1 MNARVEK
8 STPEEAAVIQNMA
21 SLIQQLQA
29 MGVGDQSF
37 QQPGDP
43 SQGPSGA
50 PGQGG
55 QPVQGAAF
63 KSGEGAEGNGGAQAF
78 DRTEDPQNDTSPE
91 GPTARRPQM
100 KTDNGG
106 QRGPVLKAKQTDQ
119 AEDNAETM
127 DGDISDTSEDEGY
140 DADGMRSKGVT
151 KAIIETEN
159 DGTQS
164 LDAANDIIF
173 SDLPESTKENVK
185 DIRKA
190 LRSIGLDV
198 APMKRPVRKSIG
210 GGSDEIA
217 QLRAQVGFLANTI
230 SEMVEGFGVAK
241 SVQFED
247 PAAPRSVQK
256 SRPVGSYSGQEDI
269 ASVLKSLVT
278 EIRNERTI
286 ENEESNPW
294 HSPEVVK
301 KSMRQFTENMSGI
314 AGGLWP
320 KN

>member
-1 MNARVEK
+1 MNTRVEK

-43 SQGPSGA
+43 SQGPNGA

-63 KSGEGAEGNGGAQAF
+63 KSGEGAEGNTGEQAF

-91 GPTARRPQM
+91 GPTARRPMMRNARIQKGEM
-100 KTDNGG
+100 TG
-106 QRGPVLKAKQTDQ
+106 QEKDVGARQD
-119 AEDNAETM
+119 
-127 DGDISDTSEDEGY
+127 DGDLLDTAGEGHDSTPGEKPVVAKELY
-140 DADGMRSKGVT
+140 AS
-151 KAIIETEN
+151 EN
-159 DGTQS
+159 DGTQN
-164 LDAANDIIF
+164 LDDANTILFD
-173 SDLPESTKENVK
+173 DLPESTQENVK

-198 APMKRPVRKSIG
+198 APMKKPVRKSIG
-210 GGSDEIA
+210 GGNDEMS
-217 QLRAQVGFLANTI
+217 QLRQQIGFLANTMGEI
-230 SEMVEGFGVAK
+230 IEAFGVTKA
-241 SVQFED
+241 VAFDD

-256 SRPVGSYSGQEDI
+256 SRPAANYSGQEDI

-278 EIRNERTI
+278 EIRNERAV
-286 ENEESNPW
+286 ENEEANPW

-320 KN
+320 KQ